1 MSERARGFESHPLRF
16 RTEAER
22 LPFCFYVRGFAFICI
37 SRRILFKVEGDI
49 RSLVPKKQP
58 VIDMI
63 LSEKYPAREIVTD
76 QADIL
81 KLEM

>member
-1 MSERARGFESHPLRF
+1 M
-16 RTEAER
+16 
-22 LPFCFYVRGFAFICI
+22 
-37 SRRILFKVEGDI
+37 EGDI
-49 RSLVPKKQP
+49 LSLVPKKQP